1 MKKLPLLMMAMTMV
15 LAACSSIECP
25 LNNTVCAT
33 YYLYDTDGNKYTLA
47 DTLTVFTKKHTTN
60 EDTIL
65 LNSKANATTFSLQM
79 SYTGSSDLYILM
91 MKDTLDN
98 IVYDTITVSKT
109 NTPHFESTECGP
121 AFFHTIE
128 GVSNTRH
135 KIESVNINDKEV
147 NYDATKEHIQILF
160 KSDD

>member
-1 MKKLPLLMMAMTMV
+1 MKKLLWLMAMVIV

-33 YYLYDTDGNKYTLA
+33 YSLYDTEGNKYTLA
-47 DTLTVFTKKHTTN
+47 DTLTIFTKKHTTN

-65 LNSKANATTFSLQM
+65 LNSKTNATTFSLPM
-79 SYTGSSDLYILM
+79 SYNGSSDLIILE
-91 MKDTLDN
+91 MKDTLHN
-98 IVYDTITVSKT
+98 VVYDTITINKT

-128 GVSNTRH
+128 GVTSTNH
-135 KIESVNINDKEV
+135 KIESVNINDKDV
-147 NYDATKEHIQILF
+147 NYDATKEHIHILF
-160 KSDD
+160 KSSD